1 MKINVVRLTNLCPRS
16 SVVVRRIRA
25 AITGKPYFF
34 NRQKMRVRVFN
45 AINEKIYFNNY
56 IETGTYLGITTHFLS
71 ATAAR
76 RSATVYSCEINDDY
90 FAIARRTVG
99 YLPNVHLHRGDSTE
113 FLRHLT
119 SQVSSAVNFVY
130 LDAHWHQ
137 YLPLRDELSILC
149 DWRSTVIMID
159 DFQVPYDNGFRWDK
173 YDDEREICLRYIDG
187 IFEAQSIYCPAYP
200 AYKEGHKVAL
210 GYCVIATSKELQKVL
225 NKIELLK
232 SVEAST
238 TRFGDGQKDDM
249 PSAVNE
255 FRFGV

>member
-1 MKINVVRLTNLCPRS
+1 MNINVVRLTNLYPRS
-16 SVVVRRIRA
+16 SVVLRRIRA

-56 IETGTYLGITTHFLS
+56 IETGTYLGITTYFLS

-76 RSATVYSCEINDDY
+76 RGATVYSCEINYDY
-90 FAIARRTVG
+90 FSIARRTVG
-99 YLPNVHLHRGDSTE
+99 HLPNVHLHRGDSTE

-137 YLPLRDELSILC
+137 YLPLRDELSVLR
-149 DWRSTVIMID
+149 DWKSTVIMID
-159 DFQVPYDNGFRWDK
+159 DFQVPHDSGFGWDK
-173 YDDEREICLRYIDG
+173 YDDEREICLRYING
-187 IFEAQSIYCPAYP
+187 IFETQSIYCPAYP
-200 AYKEGHKVAL
+200 ANKEGQNAAR

-225 NKIELLK
+225 NKLELLK
-232 SVEAST
+232 SVKTS
-238 TRFGDGQKDDM
+238 FGDGQKDDM
-249 PSAVNE
+249 PFSAANE